1 MAASVV
7 EQALSR
13 IQSLLV
19 SATAAGTHVERG
31 REDGVSPDEM
41 PTINIRRSQM
51 QTDPRGLRSMQIR
64 LTVELD
70 IWASGPDWETSSDA
84 LHMQAH
90 ALLYAD
96 AVLRSQL
103 LGCTGTDSQG
113 ASGEHQAGR
122 LTARYD
128 LLLFAPAAD
137 LTTPPA

>member
-41 PTINIRRSQM
+41 PTINIRRGQM

-70 IWASGPDWETSSDA
+70 MWASGPDWETSSDA

-96 AVLRSQL
+96 AVLRPQL
-103 LGCTGTDSQG
+103 LGCTGTDAQG
-113 ASGEHQAGR
+113 ASGEQQAGR